1 MAAVTLVQSGVR
13 LSTGNYSLANYSG
26 REGIKEPSPDE
37 EIVNL
42 WISQYLAIGQDI
54 PLYFGT

>member
-37 EIVNL
+37 EIIENL
-42 WISQYLAIGQDI
+42 RSLS
-54 PLYFGT
+54 T